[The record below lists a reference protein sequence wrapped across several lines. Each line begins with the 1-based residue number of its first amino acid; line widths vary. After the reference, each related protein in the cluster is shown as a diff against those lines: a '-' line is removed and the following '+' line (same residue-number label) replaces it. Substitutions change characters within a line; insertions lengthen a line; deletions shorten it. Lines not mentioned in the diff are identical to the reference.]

1 MFKDRRDAGIQLAE
15 RLTHYKDKDN
25 LLVLALPRGGVVPG
39 FEVAKALNAPLD
51 VLIVRKIGFPGQPE
65 FAIGAVAETGAV
77 SMNRS
82 IVGRYNVSGDYIKE
96 ETARKKEE
104 IARRVE
110 MYRGGRSIENLE
122 GRTVILVD
130 DGVATGATMKAGIAA
145 LKKEKIGKLVI
156 ALPVAPPSTADEL
169 GDMADEV
176 ICLETPEDFAAVGGY
191 YYDFTQVT
199 DDEVVAMLNEA
210 SGFSSSGKRKT

>member
-122 GRTVILVD
+122 GRTIILVD

-145 LKKEKIGKLVI
+145 LKKEKTGKLII

-169 GDMADEV
+169 RNMADEV

-199 DDEVVAMLNEA
+199 DEEVVAYLKDA
-210 SGFSSSGKRKT
+210 SGFSSSGRV

>member
-82 IVGRYNVSGDYIKE
+82 IVERYNVSGDYIEE

-110 MYRGGRSIENLE
+110 MYRGGRSIEKLG

-145 LKKEKIGKLVI
+145 LKKEKIDKLVI

-169 GDMADEV
+169 GNMADEV

-210 SGFSSSGKRKT
+210 SGFSSSGKRIT

>member
-1 MFKDRRDAGIQLAE
+1 MFKDRRDAGIQLVE
-15 RLTHYKDKDN
+15 RLSHYKNKDN

-39 FEVAKALNAPLD
+39 FEIAKALNAPLD

-65 FAIGAVAETGAV
+65 FAIGAVSETGAV
-77 SMNRS
+77 SMNQS
-82 IVGRYNVSGDYIKE
+82 IVNRHNVSGDYIKE

-110 MYRGGRSIENLE
+110 LYRGGRGIENLE

-145 LKKEKIGKLVI
+145 LKKEKIVKLVI
-156 ALPVAPPSTADEL
+156 ALPVAPPSTAEEL
-169 GDMADEV
+169 RHMVDEV

-191 YYDFTQVT
+191 YLDFTQVT
-199 DDEVVAMLNEA
+199 DEEVVALLKAA
-210 SGFSSSGKRKT
+210 SGFSSSGER

>member
-122 GRTVILVD
+122 GRTIILVD